1 MPAAPPTRP
10 QLRERYEQRRAGV
23 VAAAA
28 GVFARR
34 GFHGASIDDLSLA
47 TGLTRGGLYHYTAGK
62 QELLFAVLEDL
73 MEPLLEQTRAVLAEP
88 ASAEAHLRAL
98 TRGWLAHIA
107 THRDH
112 MRVFNQERA
121 TLQRDRHWEGVR
133 GARRE
138 FEALLAGLLARGQS
152 EGALRMADPALTL
165 LALLGMVNHTA
176 QWLAPDGRLSAEQIA
191 DGYCDLLLEGIR
203 T

>member
-10 QLRERYEQRRAGV
+10 QLRERYEHRRGAV

-34 GFHGASIDDLSLA
+34 GYHGASIDDLTVA

-62 QELLFAVLEDL
+62 QELLFAVLDEL
-73 MEPLLEQTRAVLAEP
+73 MGPLLEQTRAILAEP

-107 THRDH
+107 AHRDH
-112 MRVFNQERA
+112 MLVFNQERA
-121 TLQRDRHWEGVR
+121 TLQRDPRWEGAR

-138 FEALLAGLLARGQS
+138 FEDLLGGLLARGQR
-152 EGALRMADPALTL
+152 EGALRMPDPPLTL
-165 LALLGMVNHTA
+165 LALLGMVNYTA

-191 DGYCDLLLEGIR
+191 DGYCDLLLDGIR
-203 T
+203 A